1 MNDFEL
7 ETFELIIELYDH
19 NAIFQNELIGVYS
32 IGLSS
37 LHRSLNHEFYRQWVG
52 VFNPED
58 PNVVQGYLMISC
70 FIVGPGERPP
80 VHGPDEEM
88 GNDDGVISDE
98 DEEEFLKR
106 MENLKRSK
114 GVTVV
119 AQPDLIEKNFQLNV
133 SISKAE
139 NLYIQE
145 GEVVN
150 PFVSCRVNGCHLIS
164 RK

>member
-7 ETFELIIELYDH
+7 ETFEIIMELYDH
-19 NAIFQNELIGVYS
+19 NAVFQNELIGVYS
-32 IGLSS
+32 IGLST

-80 VHGPDEEM
+80 VHGPDEEL
-88 GNDDGVISDE
+88 GNDDGGVSDE

-106 MENLKRSK
+106 MENMKRSK

-119 AQPDLIEKNFQLNV
+119 AQPELIEKNFQLNV

-139 NLYIQE
+139 NVYIQE
-145 GEVVN
+145 GDVVN
-150 PFVSCRVNGCHLIS
+150 PFISCRVNGCYLIS